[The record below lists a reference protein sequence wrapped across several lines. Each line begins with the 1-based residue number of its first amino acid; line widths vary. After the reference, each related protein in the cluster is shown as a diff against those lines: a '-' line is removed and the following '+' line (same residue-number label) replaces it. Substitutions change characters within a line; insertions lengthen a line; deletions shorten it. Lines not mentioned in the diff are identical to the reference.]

1 MNEKVK
7 KIQIV
12 SILIFLAA
20 VIFLLS
26 FILTKNRKQT
36 PKSDANSEKL
46 ILGFS
51 QIGSESAWRTRNTQS
66 IFEAAA
72 ENDIQIIFD
81 DAQQKQENQL
91 KAIRSFI
98 VYQVDVIA
106 FVPIIEDG
114 WDNVLTEA
122 KEAGIPVIVVDRQI
136 NADESLYA
144 GFLGEN
150 GLEEGRRAARF
161 LVNKCK
167 SYKNPVHILEISGTE
182 NSSVVR
188 ERAKGFRE
196 IIANDSKFQIIHS
209 EDGDFLRSRGKEIAE
224 NLIKLSGPGTG
235 TEKNEIGTRAGSPN
249 YKKDGLYYNN
259 QKIDAVYSHND
270 SMTLGLLDS
279 IENYGINTKDTIII
293 SVDAE
298 QKSIDALIA
307 GKLNCVVECNP
318 NLGPM
323 LMHLVKQI
331 ASGKEIPRIT
341 YNNETVFSEN
351 DDFTQYEP
359 RGY

>member
-1 MNEKVK
+1 MKGKIK

-12 SILIFLAA
+12 SITVFIVALLFLLIF
-20 VIFLLS
+20 I
-26 FILTKNRKQT
+26 IKNNFNQNKNQE
-36 PKSDANSEKL
+36 PQHEKL

-51 QIGSESAWRTRNTQS
+51 QIGSESAWRTRNTES
-66 IFEAAA
+66 VFEAAA
-72 ENDIQIIFD
+72 ENDIQILFD

-106 FVPIIEDG
+106 FVPIVEDG
-114 WDNVLTEA
+114 WDNVLQEA
-122 KEAGIPVIVVDRQI
+122 KDAGIPVILVDRQI
-136 NADESLYA
+136 NADPSLYA

-150 GLEEGRRAARF
+150 GLDEGRKAAQF
-161 LVNKCK
+161 LLNKCRNRTGPINI
-167 SYKNPVHILEISGTE
+167 YEMSGTE

-188 ERAKGFRE
+188 DRAKGFRE
-196 IIANDSKFQIIHS
+196 IIETDPKFQIIHS

-224 NLIKLSGPGTG
+224 NLITKSV
-235 TEKNEIGTRAGSPN
+235 R
-249 YKKDGLYYNN
+249 KDGLYYEG

-270 SMTLGLLDS
+270 SMTLGMLDT
-279 IENYGINTKDTIII
+279 IEQYNVNTRNTIII

-298 QKSIDALIA
+298 QKSIDALKE

-323 LMHLVKQI
+323 LMALVKQI
-331 ASGKEIPRIT
+331 ALGEDIPRIT
-341 YNNETVFSEN
+341 YNYETVFTEN
-351 DDFTQYEP
+351 DDFSMYEP

>member
-1 MNEKVK
+1 MNAKIK
-7 KIQIV
+7 KIQLFSVTIF
-12 SILIFLAA
+12 ILALL
-20 VIFLLS
+20 FLLF
-26 FILTKNRKQT
+26 FIIKNKPKQNKT
-36 PKSDANSEKL
+36 PEAQHEKL

-51 QIGSESAWRTRNTQS
+51 QIGSESAWRTRNTES

-72 ENDIQIIFD
+72 ENDIQILFD

-106 FVPIIEDG
+106 FVPIVEDG
-114 WDNVLTEA
+114 WDNVLQEA
-122 KEAGIPVIVVDRQI
+122 KEAGIPVILVDRKI
-136 NADESLYA
+136 NSDPSLYA

-150 GLEEGRRAARF
+150 SLDEGRRAAQF
-161 LVNKCK
+161 LVNKCR
-167 SYKNPVHILEISGTE
+167 NRTGPVTIYEMSGTE

-188 ERAKGFRE
+188 DRALGFRE
-196 IIANDSKFQIIHS
+196 IISTNPKFQIIHS

-224 NLIKLSGPGTG
+224 NLILQS
-235 TEKNEIGTRAGSPN
+235 NR
-249 YKKDGLYYNN
+249 KDGLYFEG

-270 SMTLGLLDS
+270 SMTLGMLDT
-279 IENYGINTKDTIII
+279 IDQYNVNTRNTIII

-298 QKSIDALIA
+298 QKSIDALKK

-323 LMHLVKQI
+323 LMELVKEI
-331 ASGKEIPRIT
+331 AMGNEIPRVT
-341 YNNETVFSEN
+341 YNHETVFTEN
-351 DDFTQYEP
+351 DDFSKYEP

>member
-1 MNEKVK
+1 MKHNN
-7 KIQIV
+7 IV
-12 SILIFLAA
+12 VFSLFF
-20 VIFLLS
+20 IFLLFGCNKKS
-26 FILTKNRKQT
+26 SQGQNSADSKNNQ
-36 PKSDANSEKL
+36 SADKL

-72 ENDIQIIFD
+72 ENDIQILFD
-81 DAQQKQENQL
+81 DAQQKQANQL

-106 FVPIIEDG
+106 FVPIVSDG
-114 WDNVLTEA
+114 WDNVLQEA
-122 KEAGIPVIVVDRQI
+122 KDAGIPVILVDREI
-136 NADESLYA
+136 DSDPSLYA

-150 GLEEGRRAARF
+150 GFEEGFAAANF

-167 SYKNPVHILEISGTE
+167 NRKSDINIVEFSGTE
-182 NSSVVR
+182 NSSIATQ
-188 ERAKGFRE
+188 RAEGFRS
-196 IIANDSKFQIIHS
+196 IINKYEKFKIIHS
-209 EDGDFLRSRGKEIAE
+209 EDGDFLRSRGKEIGEKLIE
-224 NLIKLSGPGTG
+224 NSREYSSNGRFKS
-235 TEKNEIGTRAGSPN
+235 
-249 YKKDGLYYNN
+249 DGLYFEN

-279 IENYGINTKDTIII
+279 IENYGVNTRNTIII

-298 QKSIDALIA
+298 QKSIDALKA

-331 ASGKEIPRIT
+331 AEGKSIPRIT
-341 YNNETVFSEN
+341 YNNETVFTED
-351 DDFTQYEP
+351 DDFSQYEP

>member
-1 MNEKVK
+1 MKVTIK
-7 KIQIV
+7 KIQIF
-12 SILIFLAA
+12 SLIAFVGA
-20 VIFLLS
+20 VIFLTV
-26 FILTKNRKQT
+26 FIISIRHNAKKNTSASEQT
-36 PKSDANSEKL
+36 ERL

-72 ENDIQIIFD
+72 ENDIQIIYD

-106 FVPIIEDG
+106 FVPIVEDG

-122 KEAGIPVIVVDRQI
+122 KEAGIPVILVDRHI
-136 NADESLYA
+136 NADPSLYA
-144 GFLGEN
+144 GFLGED

-161 LVNKCK
+161 LLNKCRNRTDTVNI
-167 SYKNPVHILEISGTE
+167 YEMAGTE

-188 ERAKGFRE
+188 DRAKGFRE
-196 IIANDSKFQIIHS
+196 IISTNPKFKIIHS

-224 NLIKLSGPGTG
+224 NLITS
-235 TEKNEIGTRAGSPN
+235 SH
-249 YKKDGLYYNN
+249 KKDGLYFEG

-270 SMTLGLLDS
+270 SMTLGMLDS
-279 IENYGINTKDTIII
+279 IESYGVRTKDTIII

-298 QKSIDALIA
+298 QKSIDALTE

-318 NLGPM
+318 NLGSM
-323 LMHLVKQI
+323 LMQLVKQI
-331 ASGKEIPRIT
+331 AIGNEIPRVT
-341 YNNETVFSEN
+341 YNHETVFTEY
-351 DDFTQYEP
+351 DDFSTYEP

>member
-1 MNEKVK
+1 MLLALSACK
-7 KIQIV
+7 KKEAQPEQ
-12 SILIFLAA
+12 
-20 VIFLLS
+20 
-26 FILTKNRKQT
+26 K
-36 PKSDANSEKL
+36 DKL

-66 IFEAAA
+66 VMEAAE
-72 ENDIQIIFD
+72 ENNIQIIFD

-106 FVPIIEDG
+106 FVPIVEDG

-122 KEAGIPVIVVDRQI
+122 QEAGIPVIVVDRQI
-136 NADESLYA
+136 NADPSLYA

-167 SYKNPVHILEISGTE
+167 NTNSTINILEMSGTE

-196 IIANDSKFQIIHS
+196 VIAEDPKFKIIHS
-209 EDGDFLRSRGKEIAE
+209 EDGDFLRSRGKEIGE
-224 NLIKLSGPGTG
+224 NLINNTL
-235 TEKNEIGTRAGSPN
+235 R
-249 YKKDGLYYNN
+249 KDGLFFNG
-259 QKIDAVYSHND
+259 QRIDAVYSHND

-279 IENYGINTKDTIII
+279 IEQYGVNTKNTIMI

-298 QKSIDALIA
+298 QKSIDALVA

-323 LMHLVKQI
+323 LMSLVKQI
-331 ASGKEIPRIT
+331 AAGETIPRIT
-341 YNNETVFSEN
+341 YNTETVFTED
-351 DDFTQYEP
+351 DDFSLYTP

>member
-1 MNEKVK
+1 MNAKIK
-7 KIQIV
+7 KIQFL
-12 SILIFLAA
+12 SIIIFLASLIFLL
-20 VIFLLS
+20 I
-26 FILTKNRKQT
+26 FILTKDKKNT
-36 PKSDANSEKL
+36 PHIKNENSEKL

-106 FVPIIEDG
+106 FVPIVEDG

-122 KEAGIPVIVVDRQI
+122 KEAGIPVILVDRQI
-136 NADESLYA
+136 NADPSLYA
-144 GFLGEN
+144 GFLGED

-161 LVNKCK
+161 LLNKCRNRT
-167 SYKNPVHILEISGTE
+167 STVNIYEMSGTE

-188 ERAKGFRE
+188 DRAKGFRE
-196 IIANDSKFQIIHS
+196 IIASDPKFQIIHS

-224 NLIKLSGPGTG
+224 NLITSSS
-235 TEKNEIGTRAGSPN
+235 R
-249 YKKDGLYYNN
+249 KDGLYFEG

-270 SMTLGLLDS
+270 SMTLGMLDS
-279 IENYGINTKDTIII
+279 IENYKVYTGNTIII

-298 QKSIDALIA
+298 QKSIDALQA

-318 NLGPM
+318 NLGPK
-323 LMHLVKQI
+323 LMELVKDI
-331 ASGKEIPRIT
+331 AEGKTIPRVT
-341 YNNETVFSEN
+341 YNSETMFTEN
-351 DDFTQYEP
+351 DDFSTYEP

>member
-1 MNEKVK
+1 MKK
-7 KIQIV
+7 KIKKLTVILV
-12 SILIFLAA
+12 SLCALFFSSCSKGQ
-20 VIFLLS
+20 VESKTQKLLEE
-26 FILTKNRKQT
+26 K
-36 PKSDANSEKL
+36 KL

-72 ENDIQIIFD
+72 ENDIQILFD

-106 FVPIIEDG
+106 FVPIVEDG

-122 KEAGIPVIVVDRQI
+122 KEAGIPVILVDRQI
-136 NADESLYA
+136 NADPSLYA
-144 GFLGEN
+144 GFLGED

-161 LVNKCK
+161 LLNKCQNQTGPIRI
-167 SYKNPVHILEISGTE
+167 YEMSGTE

-188 ERAKGFRE
+188 DRAKGFRE
-196 IIANDSKFQIIHS
+196 IIGTDAKFKIIHS

-224 NLIKLSGPGTG
+224 KLITQSG
-235 TEKNEIGTRAGSPN
+235 
-249 YKKDGLYYNN
+249 KKDGLYFEG

-270 SMTLGLLDS
+270 SMTLGMLDS
-279 IENYGINTKDTIII
+279 LENFGISTKDTIII

-298 QKSIDALIA
+298 QKSIDALTS

-323 LMHLVKQI
+323 LMQLVKDI
-331 ASGKEIPRIT
+331 ASGKSIPRVT
-341 YNNETVFSEN
+341 YNSETAFTEN
-351 DDFTQYEP
+351 DDFSLYQP

>member
-1 MNEKVK
+1 MKAKIK

-12 SILIFLAA
+12 SVTVFILALL
-20 VIFLLS
+20 FLLF
-26 FILTKNRKQT
+26 FIIKNKPKQNKT
-36 PKSDANSEKL
+36 PEAQHEKL

-51 QIGSESAWRTRNTQS
+51 QIGSESAWRTRNTES

-72 ENDIQIIFD
+72 ENDIQILFD

-106 FVPIIEDG
+106 FVPIVEDG
-114 WDNVLTEA
+114 WDNVLQEA
-122 KEAGIPVIVVDRQI
+122 KEAGIPVILVDRKI
-136 NADESLYA
+136 NSDPSLYA

-150 GLEEGRRAARF
+150 SLDEGRRAAQF
-161 LVNKCK
+161 LVNKCR
-167 SYKNPVHILEISGTE
+167 NRTGPVTIYEMSGTE

-188 ERAKGFRE
+188 DRALGFRE
-196 IIANDSKFQIIHS
+196 IISTNPKFQIIHS

-224 NLIKLSGPGTG
+224 NLILQS
-235 TEKNEIGTRAGSPN
+235 NR
-249 YKKDGLYYNN
+249 KDGLYFEG

-270 SMTLGLLDS
+270 SMTLGMLDT
-279 IENYGINTKDTIII
+279 IDQYNVNTRNTIII

-298 QKSIDALIA
+298 QKSIDALKA

-323 LMHLVKQI
+323 LMELVKQI
-331 ASGKEIPRIT
+331 AMGNEIPRVT
-341 YNNETVFSEN
+341 YNHETVFTEN
-351 DDFTQYEP
+351 DDFSKYEP

>member
-1 MNEKVK
+1 MKAKIK
-7 KIQIV
+7 KIQIASLIIFV
-12 SILIFLAA
+12 AAVLFLLIFIPLTLAH
-20 VIFLLS
+20 
-26 FILTKNRKQT
+26 
-36 PKSDANSEKL
+36 KSDSKSKNEHSEKL

-72 ENDIQIIFD
+72 EEDIQIIFD

-106 FVPIIEDG
+106 FVPIVEDG

-122 KEAGIPVIVVDRQI
+122 KEAGIPVILVDRQI
-136 NADESLYA
+136 NADPSLYA
-144 GFLGEN
+144 GFLGED

-161 LVNKCK
+161 LINKCRNRRGTV
-167 SYKNPVHILEISGTE
+167 SIYEMSGTE

-188 ERAKGFRE
+188 DRARGFRE
-196 IIANDSKFQIIHS
+196 IIATDSKFQIIHS

-224 NLIKLSGPGTG
+224 NLIEQSRRFSSDGRF
-235 TEKNEIGTRAGSPN
+235 IS
-249 YKKDGLYYNN
+249 DGLYFEN

-279 IENYGINTKDTIII
+279 IQNYGINTKDTIII

-298 QKSIDALIA
+298 QKSIDALKQ

-331 ASGKEIPRIT
+331 AEGNPIPRIT
-341 YNNETVFSEN
+341 YNNETVFTEN
-351 DDFTQYEP
+351 DDFSQYEP

>member
-1 MNEKVK
+1 MKR
-7 KIQIV
+7 KIGKNLIISLIV
-12 SILIFLAA
+12 LFVAIAITLILAIPHIHSKENKSSLNTAN
-20 VIFLLS
+20 I
-26 FILTKNRKQT
+26 KQ
-36 PKSDANSEKL
+36 SGKL

-72 ENDIQIIFD
+72 ENDIQILFD

-106 FVPIIEDG
+106 FVPIVEDG
-114 WDNVLTEA
+114 WDNVLQEA
-122 KEAGIPVIVVDRQI
+122 KDAGIPVILVDRQI
-136 NADESLYA
+136 NADPSLYA
-144 GFLGEN
+144 GFLGED

-161 LVNKCK
+161 LLNKCRNRTG
-167 SYKNPVHILEISGTE
+167 SINIYEMSGTE

-188 ERAKGFRE
+188 DRAKGFRE
-196 IIANDSKFQIIHS
+196 VIATDPKFQIIHS

-224 NLIKLSGPGTG
+224 NLITSSH
-235 TEKNEIGTRAGSPN
+235 R
-249 YKKDGLYYNN
+249 KDGIFFEG

-270 SMTLGLLDS
+270 SMTLGMLDS
-279 IENYGINTKDTIII
+279 IENYKVYTGNTIII

-298 QKSIDALIA
+298 QKSIDALKA

-323 LMHLVKQI
+323 LMQLVMQI
-331 ASGKEIPRIT
+331 AEGHPIPRVT
-341 YNNETVFSEN
+341 YNSETVFTEN
-351 DDFTQYEP
+351 DDFSTYEP

>member
-1 MNEKVK
+1 MQGKIK
-7 KIQIV
+7 KIQFI
-12 SILIFLAA
+12 SLAIFFAA
-20 VIFLLS
+20 LLFLLLFL
-26 FILTKNRKQT
+26 FITRRNNSYKNKDET
-36 PKSDANSEKL
+36 AEKTGKL

-51 QIGSESAWRTRNTQS
+51 QIGSESAWRTRNTES

-106 FVPIIEDG
+106 FVPIVEDG
-114 WDNVLTEA
+114 WDNVLQEA
-122 KEAGIPVIVVDRQI
+122 KEAGIPVILVDRQI
-136 NADESLYA
+136 NADPSLYA

-161 LVNKCK
+161 LLNKCRNRT
-167 SYKNPVHILEISGTE
+167 STVNIYEMSGTE

-188 ERAKGFRE
+188 DRAKGFRE
-196 IIANDSKFQIIHS
+196 IISTDPKFKIIHS

-224 NLIKLSGPGTG
+224 NLITSSH
-235 TEKNEIGTRAGSPN
+235 R
-249 YKKDGLYYNN
+249 KDGLFFEGE
-259 QKIDAVYSHND
+259 KIDVVYSHND
-270 SMTLGLLDS
+270 SMTLGMLDS
-279 IENYGINTKDTIII
+279 IENYGVYTKNTIII

-298 QKSIDALIA
+298 QKSIDALTA

-323 LMHLVKQI
+323 LMALVKQI
-331 ASGKEIPRIT
+331 ALGYDIPRVT
-341 YNNETVFSEN
+341 YNPETVFTEN
-351 DDFTQYEP
+351 DDFSTYEP

>member
-1 MNEKVK
+1 MKSKTK
-7 KIQIV
+7 KI
-12 SILIFLAA
+12 ILVGLIAAFIIALIPLIYLA
-20 VIFLLS
+20 VP
-26 FILTKNRKQT
+26 KQT
-36 PKSDANSEKL
+36 EEVEQQTGNL

-66 IFEAAA
+66 IFEAAE
-72 ENDIQIIFD
+72 ENDIQIIYD

-106 FVPIIEDG
+106 FVPIVEDG

-122 KEAGIPVIVVDRQI
+122 QEAGIPVIVVDRQI
-136 NADESLYA
+136 NADTSLYA

-167 SYKNPVHILEISGTE
+167 NNNNTINILEMSGTE

-196 IIANDSKFQIIHS
+196 IIEADPKFKIIHS
-209 EDGDFLRSRGKEIAE
+209 EDGDFLRSRGKEIVE
-224 NLIKLSGPGTG
+224 NLIENSRSQQNGKIKT
-235 TEKNEIGTRAGSPN
+235 
-249 YKKDGLYYNN
+249 DGLYFNG

-279 IENYGINTKDTIII
+279 FEKYGVSTKNTIII

-298 QKSIDALIA
+298 QKSIDALTA

-323 LMHLVKQI
+323 LMQLVKQI
-331 ASGKEIPRIT
+331 AAGYKIPLIT
-341 YNNETVFSEN
+341 YNSETVFTED
-351 DDFTQYEP
+351 DDFSLYEP

>member
-1 MNEKVK
+1 MKSKTK
-7 KIQIV
+7 KL
-12 SILIFLAA
+12 ILIFLISAFIIA
-20 VIFLLS
+20 LIPFIYLS
-26 FILTKNRKQT
+26 I
-36 PKSDANSEKL
+36 PKKTAEVEQQSGKL

-66 IFEAAA
+66 IFEAAE

-106 FVPIIEDG
+106 FVPIVEDG

-122 KEAGIPVIVVDRQI
+122 QEAGIPVIVVDRQI
-136 NADESLYA
+136 NADTSLYA

-161 LVNKCK
+161 LVEKC
-167 SYKNPVHILEISGTE
+167 SNQRRTINILELSGTE

-196 IIANDSKFQIIHS
+196 IIETDTKFKIIHS
-209 EDGDFLRSRGKEIAE
+209 EDGDFLRSRGKEIVE
-224 NLIKLSGPGTG
+224 NLIQNSRTPGNGKIKT
-235 TEKNEIGTRAGSPN
+235 
-249 YKKDGLYYNN
+249 DGLYYNG

-279 IENYGINTKDTIII
+279 FEKYGVNPKDTIII

-323 LMHLVKQI
+323 LMQLVKQI
-331 ASGKEIPRIT
+331 ANGEQIPRIT
-341 YNNETVFSEN
+341 YNTETVFSED
-351 DDFTQYEP
+351 DDFSLYEP

>member
-1 MNEKVK
+1 MKGKIKKVK
-7 KIQIV
+7 
-12 SILIFLAA
+12 ILSVIIFAVTIIFLFA
-20 VIFLLS
+20 FL
-26 FILTKNRKQT
+26 IITKKNNKKT
-36 PKSDANSEKL
+36 EAPKENKL

-66 IFEAAA
+66 IFEAAE

-106 FVPIIEDG
+106 FVPIVEDG

-122 KEAGIPVIVVDRQI
+122 KEAGIPVILVDRQI
-136 NADESLYA
+136 NADPSLYA
-144 GFLGEN
+144 GFLGED

-167 SYKNPVHILEISGTE
+167 NRKSTINIYEMSGTE

-188 ERAKGFRE
+188 DRANGFRE
-196 IIANDSKFQIIHS
+196 IINANPKFKIIHS

-224 NLIKLSGPGTG
+224 NLISKS
-235 TEKNEIGTRAGSPN
+235 NR
-249 YKKDGLYYNN
+249 KDGLFFEN
-259 QKIDAVYSHND
+259 QKIDVVYSHND
-270 SMTLGLLDS
+270 SMTLGMLDS
-279 IENYGINTKDTIII
+279 IENFGVNTKNTIII

-298 QKSIDALIA
+298 QKSIDALTA

-318 NLGPM
+318 NLGPK
-323 LMHLVKQI
+323 LMELVKEI
-331 ASGKEIPRIT
+331 AEGNTIPRIT
-341 YNNETVFSEN
+341 YNTETVFTEN
-351 DDFTQYEP
+351 DDFSKYEP

>member
-1 MNEKVK
+1 MNAKIK
-7 KIQIV
+7 KIQFFSVTIF
-12 SILIFLAA
+12 ILALL
-20 VIFLLS
+20 FLLF
-26 FILTKNRKQT
+26 FIIKNKPKQNKT
-36 PKSDANSEKL
+36 PEAQHEKL

-51 QIGSESAWRTRNTQS
+51 QIGSESAWRTRNTES

-72 ENDIQIIFD
+72 ENDIQILFD

-106 FVPIIEDG
+106 FVPIVEDG
-114 WDNVLTEA
+114 WDNVLQEA
-122 KEAGIPVIVVDRQI
+122 KEAGIPVILVDRKI
-136 NADESLYA
+136 NSDPSLYA

-150 GLEEGRRAARF
+150 SLDEGRRAAQF
-161 LVNKCK
+161 LVNKCR
-167 SYKNPVHILEISGTE
+167 NRTGPVTIYEMSGTE

-188 ERAKGFRE
+188 DRALGFRE
-196 IIANDSKFQIIHS
+196 IISTNPKFQIIHS

-224 NLIKLSGPGTG
+224 NLILQS
-235 TEKNEIGTRAGSPN
+235 NR
-249 YKKDGLYYNN
+249 KDGLYFEG

-270 SMTLGLLDS
+270 SMTLGMLDT
-279 IENYGINTKDTIII
+279 IDLYNVNTRNTIII

-298 QKSIDALIA
+298 QKSIDALKA

-323 LMHLVKQI
+323 LMELVKQI
-331 ASGKEIPRIT
+331 AMGNEIPRVT
-341 YNNETVFSEN
+341 YNHETVFTEN
-351 DDFTQYEP
+351 DDFSKYEP

>member
-1 MNEKVK
+1 M
-7 KIQIV
+7 
-12 SILIFLAA
+12 
-20 VIFLLS
+20 
-26 FILTKNRKQT
+26 
-36 PKSDANSEKL
+36 

-51 QIGSESAWRTRNTQS
+51 QIGSESAWRTRNTES

-72 ENDIQIIFD
+72 ENDIQILFD

-106 FVPIIEDG
+106 FVPIVEDG
-114 WDNVLTEA
+114 WDNVLKEA
-122 KEAGIPVIVVDRQI
+122 KEAGIPVILVDRKI
-136 NADESLYA
+136 NADPSLYA

-150 GLEEGRRAARF
+150 SLEEGRRAAQF
-161 LVNKCK
+161 LVNKCR
-167 SYKNPVHILEISGTE
+167 NRTDPVTIYEMSGTE

-188 ERAKGFRE
+188 DRALGFRE
-196 IIANDSKFQIIHS
+196 IISTNPKFQIIHS

-224 NLIKLSGPGTG
+224 KLITQS
-235 TEKNEIGTRAGSPN
+235 
-249 YKKDGLYYNN
+249 YKKDGLYFEG

-270 SMTLGLLDS
+270 SMTLGMLDT
-279 IENYGINTKDTIII
+279 IDQYNVNTRNTIII

-298 QKSIDALIA
+298 QKSIDALKA

-323 LMHLVKQI
+323 LMELVKQI
-331 ASGKEIPRIT
+331 AMGNEIPRIT
-341 YNNETVFSEN
+341 YNHETVFTEN
-351 DDFTQYEP
+351 DDFSKYAP

>member
-1 MNEKVK
+1 MQNKIKKVK
-7 KIQIV
+7 LL
-12 SILIFLAA
+12 SIAIFIAA
-20 VIFLLS
+20 ILFLLLFL
-26 FILTKNRKQT
+26 FINRKPKT
-36 PKSDANSEKL
+36 PNQDNTNQANNKL

-106 FVPIIEDG
+106 FVPIVEDG

-122 KEAGIPVIVVDRQI
+122 KEAGIPVILVDRQI
-136 NADESLYA
+136 NADPSLYA
-144 GFLGEN
+144 GFLGED

-161 LVNKCK
+161 LLNKCRK
-167 SYKNPVHILEISGTE
+167 RTGTVSIYEMSGTE

-188 ERAKGFRE
+188 DRAKGFRE
-196 IIANDSKFQIIHS
+196 IIATDPKFKIIHS

-224 NLIKLSGPGTG
+224 NLIISSH
-235 TEKNEIGTRAGSPN
+235 R
-249 YKKDGLYYNN
+249 KDGLFFEG

-270 SMTLGLLDS
+270 SMTLGMLDS

-298 QKSIDALIA
+298 QKSIDALKA

-318 NLGPM
+318 NLGPK
-323 LMHLVKQI
+323 LMELVLMI
-331 ASGKEIPRIT
+331 ADGKAIPRVT
-341 YNNETVFSEN
+341 YNNETIFTEI
-351 DDFTQYEP
+351 DDFATYEP

>member
-1 MNEKVK
+1 MKAQIK
-7 KIQIV
+7 KIQLFSV
-12 SILIFLAA
+12 TVFILALL
-20 VIFLLS
+20 FLLF
-26 FILTKNRKQT
+26 FIIKNNPKQNI
-36 PKSDANSEKL
+36 NSEPQREKL

-51 QIGSESAWRTRNTQS
+51 QIGSESAWRTRNTES

-72 ENDIQIIFD
+72 ENNIQILFD

-106 FVPIIEDG
+106 FVPIVEDG
-114 WDNVLTEA
+114 WDNVLKEA
-122 KEAGIPVIVVDRQI
+122 KEAGIPVILVDRKI
-136 NADESLYA
+136 NADPSLYA

-150 GLEEGRRAARF
+150 SLEEGRRAAQF
-161 LVNKCK
+161 LVNKCR
-167 SYKNPVHILEISGTE
+167 NRTGPVTIYEMSGTE

-188 ERAKGFRE
+188 DRALGFRE
-196 IIANDSKFQIIHS
+196 IISTNPKFQIIHS

-224 NLIKLSGPGTG
+224 KLITQS
-235 TEKNEIGTRAGSPN
+235 
-249 YKKDGLYYNN
+249 YKKDGLYFEG

-270 SMTLGLLDS
+270 SMTLGMLDT
-279 IENYGINTKDTIII
+279 IDQYNVNTRNTIII

-298 QKSIDALIA
+298 QKSIDALKA

-318 NLGPM
+318 NLGSM
-323 LMHLVKQI
+323 LMELVKQI
-331 ASGKEIPRIT
+331 AMGNEIPRIT
-341 YNNETVFSEN
+341 YNHETVFTEN
-351 DDFTQYEP
+351 DDFSKYAP

>member
-1 MNEKVK
+1 MKAKIK
-7 KIQIV
+7 KIRFL
-12 SILIFLAA
+12 SIIIFLAA
-20 VIFLLS
+20 LIFLLI
-26 FILTKNRKQT
+26 FILTKNKNNT
-36 PKSDANSEKL
+36 SHTKNENSEKL

-106 FVPIIEDG
+106 FVPIVEDG

-122 KEAGIPVIVVDRQI
+122 KEAGIPVILVDRQI
-136 NADESLYA
+136 NADPSLYA
-144 GFLGEN
+144 GFLGED

-161 LVNKCK
+161 LLNKCRNRTGTV
-167 SYKNPVHILEISGTE
+167 SIYEMSGTE

-188 ERAKGFRE
+188 DRAKGFRE
-196 IIANDSKFQIIHS
+196 VISADPKFQIIHS

-224 NLIKLSGPGTG
+224 NLITSS
-235 TEKNEIGTRAGSPN
+235 RR
-249 YKKDGLYYNN
+249 KDGLYFEG

-270 SMTLGLLDS
+270 SMTLGMLDS
-279 IENYGINTKDTIII
+279 IENYNVYTGNTIII

-298 QKSIDALIA
+298 QKSIDALQA

-318 NLGPM
+318 NLGPK
-323 LMHLVKQI
+323 LMELVKDI
-331 ASGKEIPRIT
+331 AEGKTIPRVT
-341 YNNETVFSEN
+341 YNSETMFTEN
-351 DDFTQYEP
+351 DDFSTYEP

>member
-1 MNEKVK
+1 MSSYFFFIFCSFTFLTSCKSEK
-7 KIQIV
+7 
-12 SILIFLAA
+12 
-20 VIFLLS
+20 
-26 FILTKNRKQT
+26 KQ
-36 PKSDANSEKL
+36 KHSSSSENQKEKL

-106 FVPIIEDG
+106 FVPIVEDG
-114 WDNVLTEA
+114 WDNVLMEA
-122 KEAGIPVIVVDRQI
+122 KDAGIPVILVDRQI
-136 NADESLYA
+136 NADSSLYA
-144 GFLGEN
+144 GFLGED
-150 GLEEGRRAARF
+150 GLEEGRKAARF
-161 LVNKCK
+161 LLSKTSGQLKKIN
-167 SYKNPVHILEISGTE
+167 ILELSGTE

-196 IIANDSKFQIIHS
+196 VIEKDSRFSIIHS
-209 EDGDFLRSRGKEIAE
+209 EDGDFLRSRGKEITE
-224 NLIKLSGPGTG
+224 RLIQQARD
-235 TEKNEIGTRAGSPN
+235 EKNYRT
-249 YKKDGLYYNN
+249 DGLFYMGN
-259 QKIDAVYSHND
+259 KIDVVYSHND

-279 IENYGINTKDTIII
+279 FSNYGVSTDNTIII
-293 SVDAE
+293 SIDAE
-298 QKSIDALIA
+298 QKSIDALTK
-307 GKLNCVVECNP
+307 GKLDCVVECNP

-323 LMHLVKQI
+323 LMHLVKEI
-331 ASGKEIPRIT
+331 AEGKPIQRIT
-341 YNNETVFSEN
+341 YIEEKVFTED
-351 DDFTQYEP
+351 DDFSLYEE

>member
-1 MNEKVK
+1 MNAKIK
-7 KIQIV
+7 KIQLFSVTIF
-12 SILIFLAA
+12 ILALL
-20 VIFLLS
+20 FLLF
-26 FILTKNRKQT
+26 FIIKNKPKQNKT
-36 PKSDANSEKL
+36 PEAQHEKL

-51 QIGSESAWRTRNTQS
+51 QIGSESAWRTRNTES

-72 ENDIQIIFD
+72 ENDIQILFD

-106 FVPIIEDG
+106 FVPIVEDG
-114 WDNVLTEA
+114 WDNVLQEA
-122 KEAGIPVIVVDRQI
+122 KEAGIPVILVDRKI
-136 NADESLYA
+136 NSDPSLYA

-150 GLEEGRRAARF
+150 SLDEGRRAAQF
-161 LVNKCK
+161 LVNKCR
-167 SYKNPVHILEISGTE
+167 NRTGPVTIYEMSGTE

-188 ERAKGFRE
+188 DRALGFRE
-196 IIANDSKFQIIHS
+196 IISTNPKFQIIHS

-224 NLIKLSGPGTG
+224 NLILQS
-235 TEKNEIGTRAGSPN
+235 NR
-249 YKKDGLYYNN
+249 KDGLYFEG

-270 SMTLGLLDS
+270 SMTLGMLDT
-279 IENYGINTKDTIII
+279 IDQYNVNTRNTIII

-298 QKSIDALIA
+298 QKSIDALKA

-323 LMHLVKQI
+323 LMELVKQI
-331 ASGKEIPRIT
+331 ASGNEIPRIT
-341 YNNETVFSEN
+341 YNHETVFTEN
-351 DDFTQYEP
+351 DDFSKYEP

>member
-1 MNEKVK
+1 MNAKIK
-7 KIQIV
+7 KIQLFSVTI
-12 SILIFLAA
+12 
-20 VIFLLS
+20 
-26 FILTKNRKQT
+26 FILTLLFLLFFIIKNKPKQNKT
-36 PKSDANSEKL
+36 PEAQHEKL

-51 QIGSESAWRTRNTQS
+51 QIGSESAWRTRNTES

-72 ENDIQIIFD
+72 ENDIQILFD

-106 FVPIIEDG
+106 FVPIVEDG
-114 WDNVLTEA
+114 WDNVLQEA
-122 KEAGIPVIVVDRQI
+122 KEAGIPVILVDRKI
-136 NADESLYA
+136 NSDPSLYA

-150 GLEEGRRAARF
+150 SLDEGRRAAQF
-161 LVNKCK
+161 LVNKCR
-167 SYKNPVHILEISGTE
+167 NRTGPVTIYEMSGTE

-188 ERAKGFRE
+188 DRALGFRE
-196 IIANDSKFQIIHS
+196 IISTNPKFQIIHS

-224 NLIKLSGPGTG
+224 NLILQS
-235 TEKNEIGTRAGSPN
+235 NR
-249 YKKDGLYYNN
+249 KDGLYFEG

-270 SMTLGLLDS
+270 SMTLGMLDT
-279 IENYGINTKDTIII
+279 IDQYNVNTRNTIII

-298 QKSIDALIA
+298 QKSIDALKA

-323 LMHLVKQI
+323 LMELVKEI
-331 ASGKEIPRIT
+331 AMGNEIPRIT
-341 YNNETVFSEN
+341 YNHETVFTEN
-351 DDFTQYEP
+351 DDFSKYEP

>member
-1 MNEKVK
+1 MKAKIK
-7 KIQIV
+7 KIQFFSTI
-12 SILIFLAA
+12 IFFAA
-20 VIFLLS
+20 VIFLLI
-26 FILTKNRKQT
+26 FILTKDRKT
-36 PKSDANSEKL
+36 SVPSSEEHTEKL

-72 ENDIQIIFD
+72 ENDIQILFD

-106 FVPIIEDG
+106 FVPIVEDG
-114 WDNVLTEA
+114 WDNVLQEA
-122 KEAGIPVIVVDRQI
+122 KDADIPVILVDRKI
-136 NADESLYA
+136 NADPSLYA
-144 GFLGEN
+144 GFLGED

-161 LVNKCK
+161 LLNKCK
-167 SYKNPVHILEISGTE
+167 NKIGPVQIYEMSGTE

-188 ERAKGFRE
+188 DRAKGFRE
-196 IIANDSKFQIIHS
+196 VISTDSKFKIIHS
-209 EDGDFLRSRGKEIAE
+209 EDGDFLRSRGKEIAGKLIE
-224 NLIKLSGPGTG
+224 N
-235 TEKNEIGTRAGSPN
+235 TRQYSSNGR
-249 YKKDGLYYNN
+249 YKSDGLYFEN

-270 SMTLGLLDS
+270 SMTLGLLDT
-279 IENYGINTKDTIII
+279 IDNYGINTKNTIII

-298 QKSIDALIA
+298 QKSIDALKE

-331 ASGKEIPRIT
+331 AEGKTIPRIT
-341 YNNETVFSEN
+341 YNSETFFTED
-351 DDFTQYEP
+351 DDFSQYQP

>member
-1 MNEKVK
+1 MKTNIK
-7 KIQIV
+7 KIQII
-12 SILIFLAA
+12 SIIFFLTA
-20 VIFLLS
+20 VLFLSS
-26 FILTKNRKQT
+26 FIVSKIVKPAAPSSEER
-36 PKSDANSEKL
+36 SEKL

-106 FVPIIEDG
+106 FVPIVEDG

-122 KEAGIPVIVVDRQI
+122 KDAGIPVILVDRQI
-136 NADESLYA
+136 NADPSLYA
-144 GFLGEN
+144 GFLGED

-161 LVNKCK
+161 LLNKCRNRTGK
-167 SYKNPVHILEISGTE
+167 ISIYEMSGTE

-188 ERAKGFRE
+188 DRAKGFRE
-196 IIANDSKFQIIHS
+196 IISTDSKFQIIHS

-224 NLIKLSGPGTG
+224 NLINSSH
-235 TEKNEIGTRAGSPN
+235 R
-249 YKKDGLYYNN
+249 KDGLYFEG

-270 SMTLGLLDS
+270 SMTLGMLDS
-279 IENYGINTKDTIII
+279 IENYNVYTGNTIII

-298 QKSIDALIA
+298 QKSIDALQA

-323 LMHLVKQI
+323 LMELVKQI
-331 ASGKEIPRIT
+331 AEGNPIPRVT
-341 YNNETVFSEN
+341 YNNETMFTEN
-351 DDFTQYEP
+351 DDFSTYEP